1 MKKECN
7 ERKPKHGS
15 ELPME
20 ILYMNP
26 RRSSNVSRDMLL
38 GTTIKDRADLY
49 ITKELIPEL
58 RRWKVDTYQVVSI
71 IYKYSDN
78 TRVQARANTEIY
90 EQL

>member
-1 MKKECN
+1 
-7 ERKPKHGS
+7 
-15 ELPME
+15 
-20 ILYMNP
+20 
-26 RRSSNVSRDMLL
+26 MLL

-78 TRVQARANTEIY
+78 TRIQFNTEEDRQIFKGAMD
-90 EQL
+90 QTAKLATFGFGKAK